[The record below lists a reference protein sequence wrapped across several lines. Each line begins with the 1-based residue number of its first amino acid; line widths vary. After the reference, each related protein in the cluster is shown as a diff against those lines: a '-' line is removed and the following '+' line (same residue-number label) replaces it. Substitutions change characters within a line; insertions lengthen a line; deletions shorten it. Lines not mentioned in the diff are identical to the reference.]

1 MSYRLLLLAVL
12 LVLAFVDP
20 ALANWWI
27 VRAADGK
34 CLVVDIEPSGKDI
47 TKVGKDVYEF
57 TRAGRSRR
65 QKGLQRKPA
74 SAHSQ
79 LRPLQLL
86 IRA

>member
-1 MSYRLLLLAVL
+1 MSYKFLLVTVILLA
-12 LVLAFVDP
+12 LADP
-20 ALANWWI
+20 TFANWWI
-27 VRAADGK
+27 VRAADEK